1 MSSTIDRELRFA
13 ILIDA
18 DNVSEKYI
26 RIVLDEVANSGVAT
40 YKRIYGDWTSPRLA
54 SWKTCLLDNS
64 ITPMQQYS
72 YTYGKNSTDSAMII
86 DAMDILYS
94 GNVDGFAIVSSDSD
108 FTRLVARL
116 RESGMQVIGMG
127 EQKTPKPFISA
138 CNQFKYLDLLY
149 AGQKAADERAE
160 RADRTGQ
167 GEQTDRDPASPRG
180 CRRRRCPGDA
190 GGAQPSPADA
200 ADAGESEEDEVE
212 AEVAFGELSRAEK
225 RRRLKA
231 IRSAVTAIVDTFSDD
246 DGWVSLSQLGDQLGR
261 RLPDFDVRNYGY
273 KRLHPFLKS
282 LGVYEFDEPS
292 GESGRRQI
300 YLRVK

>member
-1 MSSTIDRELRFA
+1 MPTTTDRDLRFA

-26 RIVLDEVANSGVAT
+26 RIILDEVANSGVAT
-40 YKRIYGDWTSPRLA
+40 YKRIYGDWTSARLA
-54 SWKTCLLDNS
+54 SWKACLLDNS

-72 YTYGKNSTDSAMII
+72 YTYGKNATDSAMII

-149 AGQKAADERAE
+149 AGQKAEDAEAERAE
-160 RADRTGQ
+160 CEAAAESTH
-167 GEQTDRDPASPRG
+167 AV
-180 CRRRRCPGDA
+180 RRRRRPGDA
-190 GGAQPSPADA
+190 GGADA
-200 ADAGESEEDEVE
+200 VASVDAHAAFEDDDD
-212 AEVAFGELSRAEK
+212 AEVAFGEMSRAEK
-225 RRRLKA
+225 RRHLKA
-231 IRSAVTAIVDTFSDD
+231 IRQAITAIVDTFSDD
-246 DGWVSLSQLGDQLGR
+246 DGWVSLGQLGDQLGK

-282 LGVYEFDEPS
+282 LGVYEFEEPS